1 MQTLIHQAT
10 IINEKKS
17 FTGSVLIEGERIKK
31 IFRKEIPLS
40 ELKGIK
46 IIEAKNKYMIP
57 GGIDEHVHF
66 RDPGLTYKADISSE
80 SKAALAGGI
89 TSCMDMPNTI
99 PQTITQ
105 SLLEK
110 KYKYASKKSAV
121 NYSFYIGA
129 TNENIEEIIKTDPSM
144 VCGIKVF
151 MGSSTGNMLVDNDK
165 TLSEIFKNAPILI
178 ALHCEDEDIIRR
190 NTEIYRQQYGE
201 NVPISCHPLIRS
213 REACY
218 KSSSKA
224 VNLATK
230 YGTQLHILHL
240 TTDDEMKLFSSGPVK
255 DKKITSEVCI
265 QHLCFNDHDYL
276 KYGTR
281 IKCNPAIKTEKDR
294 EALWQSLLSDKID
307 TIATDH
313 APHLLSEKANR
324 YFRAPSGGPSVQHS
338 LMAMFEFVKQGKITA
353 EKVVEKMCHAPADL
367 FNIDNRGYIREGYY
381 ADLVIINP
389 NKKWTVSTKNIL
401 YKCDWSPFEGT
412 TFSNKI
418 EKTFINGQLGYDN
431 GVVIPGITGKR
442 LKFNR

>member
-10 IINEKKS
+10 IINEGKT
-17 FTGSVLIEGERIKK
+17 FTGSLLIEGERIKK

-40 ELKGIK
+40 KLMGIK
-46 IIEAKNKYMIP
+46 IIEAKNKYLIP

-66 RDPGLTYKADISSE
+66 RDPGLTYKADINSE

-110 KYKYASKKSAV
+110 KYEYASKRSAV

-129 TNENIEEIIKTDPSM
+129 TNENIREVIKTDPSM

-151 MGSSTGNMLVDNDK
+151 MGSSTGNMLVDNDEI
-165 TLSEIFKNAPILI
+165 LSDIFKNAPMLV
-178 ALHCEDEDIIRR
+178 ALHCEDEEIIRR

-201 NVPISCHPLIRS
+201 NIPVSCHPLIRS

-224 VNLATK
+224 VNMATK
-230 YGTQLHILHL
+230 YGTILHILHL
-240 TTDDEMKLFSSGPVK
+240 TTEDEINLFSQGPVK
-255 DKKITSEVCI
+255 DKKITAEVCI
-265 QHLCFNDHDYL
+265 QHLCFDDRDYP

-294 EALWQSLLSDKID
+294 QALWQSLLSDKID

-313 APHLLSEKANR
+313 APHLLSEKNNS
-324 YFRAPSGGPSVQHS
+324 YFKAPSGGPSVQHS
-338 LMAMFEFVKQGKITA
+338 LMAMFEYVKQGKITA

-367 FNIDNRGYIREGYY
+367 FHIDNRGYIREGYY
-381 ADLVIINP
+381 ADLVLIDP
-389 NKKWTVSTKNIL
+389 NKKWIVSPENIL
-401 YKCDWSPFEGT
+401 YKCGWSPFEGI

-418 EKTFINGQLGYDN
+418 EKTFINGKLGYDN
-431 GVVIPGITGKR
+431 GIVLPDILGKR

>member
-10 IINEKKS
+10 IINEGKT

-31 IFRKEIPLS
+31 IFRNKITLS
-40 ELKGIK
+40 NFKDVK
-46 IIEAKNKYMIP
+46 IIEAKDKYLIP

-66 RDPGLTYKADISSE
+66 RDPGLSYKADIVSE

-105 SLLEK
+105 SLLEE
-110 KYKYASKKSAV
+110 KYEYASKRSAV

-129 TNENIEEIIKTDPSM
+129 TNENIREVIKTDPSM

-151 MGSSTGNMLVDNDK
+151 MGSSTGNMLVNNDK
-165 TLSEIFKNAPILI
+165 TLSDIFKNAPMLV
-178 ALHCEDEDIIRR
+178 ALHCEDEEIIRR
-190 NTEIYRQQYGE
+190 NTEIYRQKYGD
-201 NVPISCHPLIRS
+201 NIPVSCHPLIRS
-213 REACY
+213 REACL

-224 VNLATK
+224 VNMATK

-240 TTDDEMKLFSSGPVK
+240 TTKDEMNLFSQGSVK
-255 DKKITSEVCI
+255 DKKITAEVCI
-265 QHLCFNDHDYL
+265 QHLCFDDRDYL

-294 EALWQSLLSDKID
+294 ESLWQSLLSDKID

-313 APHLLSEKANR
+313 APHLLSEKENN
-324 YFRAPSGGPSVQHS
+324 YFKAPSGGPSVQHS

-367 FNIDNRGYIREGYY
+367 FNIDKRGYIREGYY
-381 ADLVIINP
+381 ADMVIIDP
-389 NKKWTVSTKNIL
+389 NKKWIVSPENIF
-401 YKCDWSPFEGT
+401 YKCGWSPFEGFA
-412 TFSNKI
+412 FSNKI
-418 EKTFINGQLGYDN
+418 EKTFINGNLGYNN
-431 GVVIPGITGKR
+431 GVVLPDILGKR